1 MLSFPSCLYGLLRL
15 LLVAALCLAPARSLF
30 AQSPEV
36 SDTRARLEQLRS
48 EIGRHDDRYFR
59 KSDPEISD
67 AAYDALKRDYE
78 ALAERHPDLAAAVA
92 LPAFGDD
99 RTGLFPTQ
107 RHLRP
112 MLSLRKAYTVA
123 ELRSFHEQVVRAAG
137 EDDSIYVIEPKYDG
151 VAISLVYERGRLVR
165 AVTRGNGEEGDDV
178 TANVRALTTVPA
190 TFVGRDGESFPDR
203 IELRAEAF
211 VTYEQFH
218 RANRERE
225 AAGEPPFSH
234 PRALAAGTVKLLDP
248 AAREGRELSLVVH
261 GWGAWEPA
269 ALRPSSQSEFAQ
281 TVQRWGI
288 QTVDAAAVAQG
299 GGVLEAKVR
308 AMGENRSR
316 WGFPTDGVVVKLD
329 SVAAREQVGEGA
341 SAPLWALAFKFP
353 AEQVSTRVIGITFQ
367 VGRTGVL
374 TPVAELEPVSIGG
387 VTVSRATLHSIAHV
401 RKLDLRV
408 GDTVEVERA
417 GEVIPRIISVVK
429 SERAKDSQPFVV
441 PANCPSCEGPVER
454 SEDGLIIRCPQ
465 WECPA
470 QRLRRLEHFVAPT
483 AVDIPGLGPGL
494 LEALV
499 INGALRRPDD
509 LYRLTAD
516 DLQRAGAPG
525 ASRRLLTAIEHS
537 RRAELWRVIHGLGI
551 PRVGAAT
558 ARTLAEQ
565 ITDLSGLLTLSGE
578 SAGGDDAHASP
589 SLREAVTRYLSVA
602 ENRALVA
609 GLVAAKVGVRSDTRN
624 SVTNGSFQ
632 GQRVVFTGTLTGV
645 TRAQAI
651 DWVRG
656 AGGVVTTSVTAE
668 TTLVIAGE
676 SPGATLAEAQ
686 RRGVRVIGEAE
697 FRRLVGNAALISQP

>member
-1 MLSFPSCLYGLLRL
+1 MPTEISDARVRL
-15 LLVAALCLAPARSLF
+15 
-30 AQSPEV
+30 
-36 SDTRARLEQLRS
+36 DQLRS

-59 KSDPEISD
+59 KADPEISD
-67 AAYDALKRDYE
+67 AAYDALKREYE
-78 ALAERHPDLAAAVA
+78 ALALRYPEFAATAG
-92 LPAFGDD
+92 LPSFGDD

-107 RHLRP
+107 RHLKP
-112 MLSLRKAYTVA
+112 MLSLRKAYTGA
-123 ELRSFHEQVVRAAG
+123 ELRGFHEQAVRATGDEAPV
-137 EDDSIYVIEPKYDG
+137 YVIEPKYDG

-178 TANVRALTTVPA
+178 TANIQALTALPGTLA
-190 TFVGRDGESFPDR
+190 GRDGESFPDR

-211 VTYEQFH
+211 VTHEQFH
-218 RANRERE
+218 QANRERE

-234 PRALAAGTVKLLDP
+234 PRALAAGTVKLLDFS
-248 AAREGRELSLVVH
+248 AREGRELSLVVH

-269 ALRPSSQSEFAQ
+269 ALRPSSQSAFQQ

-288 QTVDAAAVAQG
+288 QTVDAAKIAQG
-299 GGVLEAKVR
+299 AEALESRVR
-308 AMGENRSR
+308 AMGESRSK
-316 WGFPTDGVVVKLD
+316 WAFPTDGVVVKLEF
-329 SVAAREQVGEGA
+329 VAAREQVGEVS

-353 AEQVSTRVIGITFQ
+353 PEHVSTRIVGITFQ

-401 RKLDLRV
+401 KKLDARV

-417 GEVIPRIISVVK
+417 GEVIPRILRVMTAQRAHK
-429 SERAKDSQPFVV
+429 SEPFAIPV
-441 PANCPSCEGPVER
+441 ACPSCQAPTEQSADASTV
-454 SEDGLIIRCPQ
+454 RCPQ

-483 AVDIPGLGPGL
+483 AVDIAGLGPGL

-499 INGALRRPDD
+499 TNGAVRRPDD
-509 LYRLTAD
+509 LYRLTAE

-525 ASRRLLTAIEHS
+525 ASRRLLTAIEQS

-558 ARTLAEQ
+558 ARTIAEKVN
-565 ITDLSGLLTLSGE
+565 DLSGLLTLCAAGAS
-578 SAGGDDAHASP
+578 GGDLPVSP
-589 SLREAVTRYLSVA
+589 SLREAITRYLSVP
-602 ENRALVA
+602 ENRE
-609 GLVAAKVGVRSDTRN
+609 LVAALVDENIGIRGGAVN
-624 SVTNGSFQ
+624 SATNDSLQ
-632 GQRVVFTGTLTGV
+632 SQRVVFTGTLTGF

-651 DWVRG
+651 DCVRA
-656 AGGVVTTSVTAE
+656 AGGIVSTSVTAE
-668 TTLVIAGE
+668 TTLVVAGE
-676 SPGATLAEAQ
+676 SPGAKLDEAQ

-697 FRRLVGNAALISQP
+697 FRRLVGHAALASKP